1 MQARAGKVR
10 PMWRQ
15 IESCYEGNW
24 HAPFAEVQNIRR
36 YGNDNFRDT
45 PRLWQP
51 PYEQYSRYVVTR
63 FFAGDEPDWGF
74 YLFPADPPDIVKDL
88 NNPADPDTK
97 AYYNFSQHPV
107 SAMLQARADMQPYE
121 TYYPGSV
128 LVENP
133 EVQLSRAGD
142 FVAYNGVAA
151 VNNDAGNQGPKRPAY
166 MLRYKTVPGGWRVVL
181 IGGMLQNWT
190 EERVDMVRL
199 PGGLLN
205 GNRFQVKLR
214 GPSVQVYEFMVKSS
228 DSNQVYEALPMAAPD
243 WEKPGYA
250 GRVGTL
256 PAN

>member
-1 MQARAGKVR
+1 
-10 PMWRQ
+10 
-15 IESCYEGNW
+15 
-24 HAPFAEVQNIRR
+24 
-36 YGNDNFRDT
+36 
-45 PRLWQP
+45 
-51 PYEQYSRYVVTR
+51 
-63 FFAGDEPDWGF
+63 
-74 YLFPADPPDIVKDL
+74 
-88 NNPADPDTK
+88 
-97 AYYNFSQHPV
+97 
-107 SAMLQARADMQPYE
+107 MLQARADMQPYE

-151 VNNDAGNQGPKRPAY
+151 VNNNAGNQGPKRPAY

-228 DSNQVYEALPMAAPD
+228 DSNQVYEALPIAAPD